1 MAVSVL
7 SATAGKEQ
15 RLAADTNAASEN
27 LLFSLLIR
35 LNCLKIAAGCLLNL
49 SILWQHCGNGAG
61 PGNLHVFL
69 QSFGV

>member
-1 MAVSVL
+1 MALSVL

-35 LNCLKIAAGCLLNL
+35 LN
-49 SILWQHCGNGAG
+49 
-61 PGNLHVFL
+61 
-69 QSFGV
+69 